1 MSLLKSVSTL
11 LCLSWFFNI
20 AFGIWPLP
28 MEMELGSNALWLL
41 PNFEVEYKYEQPT
54 GIMQN
59 LQYYL
64 LYVRKVLLK

>member
-1 MSLLKSVSTL
+1 
-11 LCLSWFFNI
+11 
-20 AFGIWPLP
+20 